1 MINDEK
7 VLTPRGRTSL
17 KKDAVPSMFETPRAP
32 FVLQIG
38 SDVENLLR
46 TDSSSNSS
54 MENLDEPNA
63 EPGPPQLED
72 FVTDIQCPS
81 KYWTQQH
88 FKNAPTTIAYAS
100 SIYDPTQTPPTRTEK
115 TVMFHVSSTCQDVT
129 RFEVYAGHKLV
140 NKGAI
145 YTQTEAQELLNG
157 VDKKALCRGAGEKR
171 EFAALTLQDS
181 YLSLGEKHI
190 FSTKCKALIEGTKI
204 DLILLAAK
212 ISFLIS
218 TKNGSL

>member
-1 MINDEK
+1 
-7 VLTPRGRTSL
+7 
-17 KKDAVPSMFETPRAP
+17 MFETPRAP

-63 EPGPPQLED
+63 EPGPHQSED
-72 FVTDIQCPS
+72 FVTDVQCPS

-88 FKNAPTTIAYAS
+88 FKNAPATIAYAS

-115 TVMFHVSSTCQDVT
+115 TVMFHASSTCQDVT
-129 RFEVYAGHKLV
+129 RFEVYAGQKLL

-145 YTQTEAQELLNG
+145 YTQTAAQKLLNG
-157 VDKKALCRGAGEKR
+157 VDKKALCREAGEKK

-181 YLSLGEKHI
+181 YLSLREKHI
-190 FSTKCKALIEGTKI
+190 FSTKCKARLKVP
-204 DLILLAAK
+204 K
-212 ISFLIS
+212 
-218 TKNGSL
+218 